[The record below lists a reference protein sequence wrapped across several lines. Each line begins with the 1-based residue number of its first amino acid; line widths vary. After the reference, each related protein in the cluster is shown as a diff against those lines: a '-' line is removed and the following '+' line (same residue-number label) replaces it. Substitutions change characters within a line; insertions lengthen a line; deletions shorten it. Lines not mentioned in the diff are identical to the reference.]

1 MYLSVQA
8 ILVILVVGLIAGWLA
23 GKIVEGTG
31 FGVIGDLVVGVIG
44 ALIGGWLLPQ
54 IGIYLG
60 EGIIS
65 AIISALIGAIVLL
78 VIVRLVRGG
87 GRWNRT

>member
-1 MYLSVQA
+1 MYLSVEG
-8 ILVILVVGLIAGWLA
+8 ILVTLVIGLIAGWLA

-31 FGVIGDLVVGVIG
+31 FGVIGDLVVGIIG
-44 ALIGGWLLPQ
+44 ALIGGWLLPEL
-54 IGIYLG
+54 GIYLG

-78 VIVRLVRGG
+78 VIVKLVRGG
-87 GRWNRT
+87 GRWNRA